1 MRLLSFG
8 HGYSAQ
14 ALADILLPLGWQ
26 IRATTRS
33 KEKFNK
39 IKKPGILVRIWSD
52 QSLSDD
58 LDWATHL
65 LISIAPDK
73 YEDLVLKEFRE
84 KIIKNIK
91 QFNWVGYLS
100 TTGVYGNHNG
110 GWVDEEEK
118 LIPSTLRG
126 QYRVDAEKEWRR
138 LFEVYK
144 LPLHIFRLAG
154 IYGPGRGPFSKVKSG
169 LARRV
174 IKKNQ
179 LFSRIHVED
188 IAQTLSAS
196 ILKPNPGAIYN
207 VCDDY
212 PAPPEDVISY
222 AANLLGLPNPP
233 KVKFEDADMTDMARS
248 FYLESKKVR
257 NDKIK
262 NELGVLLKYPNYK
275 VGLKAL
281 IKEEV

>member
-14 ALADILLPLGWQ
+14 ALADILLPLGWK

-39 IKKPGILVRIWSD
+39 IKKPGVLVRLWSD
-52 QSLSDD
+52 QSLSDN

-91 QFNWVGYLS
+91 QFKWVGYLS

-126 QYRVDAEKEWRR
+126 QYRVDAEKEWLR
-138 LFEVYK
+138 LFKVYN

-188 IAQTLSAS
+188 IAQTLNAS
-196 ILKPNPGAIYN
+196 ILEPNPGAIYN

-222 AANLLGLPNPP
+222 AAHLLGLPNPP
-233 KVKFEDADMTDMARS
+233 KVKFEDAIMTDMARS

-257 NDKIK
+257 NNKIK

>member
-14 ALADILLPLGWQ
+14 ALADILLPLGWK

-33 KEKFNK
+33 KEKFSK
-39 IKKPGILVRIWSD
+39 IVKPGIVTRIWPD
-52 QSLSDD
+52 QLLIDD
-58 LDWATHL
+58 LEWATHL

-91 QFNWVGYLS
+91 HFNWVGYLS
-100 TTGVYGNHNG
+100 TTGVYGNYDG
-110 GWVDEEEK
+110 AWVDEKEK
-118 LIPSTLRG
+118 LKPSTLRG
-126 QYRVDAEKEWRR
+126 QYRVDAEKDWLR
-138 LFEVYK
+138 LFETYN

-179 LFSRIHVED
+179 VFSRIHVED
-188 IAQTLSAS
+188 IAQTLNAS

-207 VCDDY
+207 VCDDH
-212 PAPPEDVISY
+212 PAPPEEVISY
-222 AANLLGLPNPP
+222 AAHLLGLPNPP
-233 KVKFEDADMTDMARS
+233 RVKFEDANMTEMARS
-248 FYLESKKVR
+248 FYLESKRVR
-257 NDKIK
+257 NNKIK

-281 IKEEV
+281 IKEKI

>member
-14 ALADILLPLGWQ
+14 ALADILLPLGWK

-39 IKKPGILVRIWSD
+39 IKKPGILVRLWSD
-52 QSLSDD
+52 QSLFDD

-91 QFNWVGYLS
+91 QFKWVGYLS
-100 TTGVYGNHNG
+100 TTGVYGNHDG

-126 QYRVDAEKEWRR
+126 QYRVDAEKEWLR
-138 LFEVYK
+138 LFNMYN
-144 LPLHIFRLAG
+144 LPIHIFRLAG

-169 LARRV
+169 SARRV

-207 VCDDY
+207 VCDDH
-212 PAPPEDVISY
+212 PAPPEEVISY
-222 AANLLGLPNPP
+222 AAQLLGLPNPP

-275 VGLKAL
+275 VGLRAL
-281 IKEEV
+281 IKEEI

>member
-39 IKKPGILVRIWSD
+39 IKKSGILVRIWPD

-58 LDWATHL
+58 LEWATHL

-100 TTGVYGNHNG
+100 TTGVYGNHDG

-126 QYRVDAEKEWRR
+126 KYRVYAEKEWLR
-138 LFEVYK
+138 LFKVYN

-188 IAQTLSAS
+188 IAQTLNAS
-196 ILKPNPGAIYN
+196 ILEPNPGAIYN

-222 AANLLGLPNPP
+222 AAQLLGLPNPP
-233 KVKFEDADMTDMARS
+233 KVKFEDAIMTDMARS

-257 NDKIK
+257 NNKIK
-262 NELGVLLKYPNYK
+262 NELGVVLKYPNYK
-275 VGLKAL
+275 AGLKAL

>member
-14 ALADILLPLGWQ
+14 ALADTLLPLGWQ

-52 QSLSDD
+52 QALSDD

>member
-39 IKKPGILVRIWSD
+39 IKKSGILVRIWPD

-58 LDWATHL
+58 LEWATHL

-100 TTGVYGNHNG
+100 TTGVYGNHDG

-126 QYRVDAEKEWRR
+126 KYRVYAEKEWLR
-138 LFEVYK
+138 LFKVYN

-188 IAQTLSAS
+188 IAQTLNAS
-196 ILKPNPGAIYN
+196 ILEPNPGAIYN

-222 AANLLGLPNPP
+222 AAHLLGLPNPP
-233 KVKFEDADMTDMARS
+233 KVKFEDAIMTDMARS

-257 NDKIK
+257 NNKIK

>member
-39 IKKPGILVRIWSD
+39 IKKPGILVRLWSD
-52 QSLSDD
+52 QSLFDD

-91 QFNWVGYLS
+91 QFKWVGYLS
-100 TTGVYGNHNG
+100 TTGVYGNHDG

-126 QYRVDAEKEWRR
+126 QYRVDAEKEWLR
-138 LFEVYK
+138 LFKVYN

-188 IAQTLSAS
+188 IAQTLNAS
-196 ILKPNPGAIYN
+196 ILEPNPGAIYN
-207 VCDDY
+207 VCDNH
-212 PAPPEDVISY
+212 PAPPEEVISY
-222 AANLLGLPNPP
+222 AAQLLGLPNPP

-275 VGLKAL
+275 VGLRAL
-281 IKEEV
+281 IKEEI

>member
-39 IKKPGILVRIWSD
+39 IKKPGILVRLWSD

-100 TTGVYGNHNG
+100 TTGVYGNHDG

-126 QYRVDAEKEWRR
+126 QYRVDAEKEWLR
-138 LFEVYK
+138 LFKVYN

-169 LARRV
+169 SARRV

-207 VCDDY
+207 VCDNH
-212 PAPPEDVISY
+212 PAPPEEVISY
-222 AANLLGLPNPP
+222 AAQLLGLPDPP
-233 KVKFEDADMTDMARS
+233 KVKFEDAIMTDMARS

-257 NDKIK
+257 NNKIK